1 MRVWNHV
8 EAKRSERGIS
18 FSISCLD
25 FSVLYLLF
33 PSKVAIIKFVF
44 VDFMFIKNN
53 IMRCWYQVAVWNS
66 FDTSTAKQ
74 RCHTKMIM
82 WYSIY
87 PLQIYRSS
95 WNIKSL
101 YDILFDNI
109 MSFYSTMPDCNT
121 TTFIWTKNF
130 LCHVQ

>member
-1 MRVWNHV
+1 MWKHWIHNKLYMQL
-8 EAKRSERGIS
+8 EKRSEQGIS
-18 FSISCLD
+18 CSISCLD

-53 IMRCWYQVAVWNS
+53 IMRGWYQVAVWNS
-66 FDTSTAKQ
+66 FDTSTAKR
-74 RCHTKMIM
+74 RCPTKMIM
-82 WYSIY
+82 WYFIY

-101 YDILFDNI
+101 YD
-109 MSFYSTMPDCNT
+109 MPDCNT